1 MARLLLF
8 LPICLIL
15 QDRQCRDCA
24 EGNGDVGPVVQV
36 APAYLPGA
44 SIPGQE
50 LVKGLSAAPLVPFPG
65 NIPWEPLRE
74 ISIRQQQAIEALIRH
89 DPPRFLQ
96 MCIDRYDA
104 EVHAYSCIM
113 QKRERVYDRLLPTE
127 VVETHFRERPFS
139 VFMNW
144 RQGVGMA
151 QRTLYVQGENGN
163 RMLARPAGLLSNL
176 GVFARDVDSREIKA
190 SGRYIVTEFGMKL
203 GTIRTL
209 KPMLEA
215 KKRHALFVR
224 YDGLYRVPETGDRL
238 CYKLVRTPYQPPEDE
253 GVNELTIYIDL
264 ETWLQVGSVL
274 KDARGEL
281 IAEYYFRDIHLN
293 PKFRPNQ
300 FSRSAL

>member
-8 LPICLIL
+8 LPICLFL
-15 QDRQCRDCA
+15 QDRRCQDCTETA
-24 EGNGDVGPVVQV
+24 GEGGPVAQV
-36 APAYLPGA
+36 ASAYLPKA
-44 SIPGQE
+44 SLPGQE
-50 LVKGLSAAPLVPFPG
+50 LFKCLSAAPFVPFPAT
-65 NIPWEPLRE
+65 IPWEPLRE
-74 ISIRQQQAIEALIRH
+74 VSIRRQQAIEDLIRR
-89 DPPRFLQ
+89 DVPAFLQ

-104 EVHAYSCIM
+104 EVKAYSAIM
-113 QKRERVYDRLLPTE
+113 QKRERVFSRLLPTE
-127 VVETHFRERPFS
+127 VVETHFREQPFS

-151 QRTLYVQGENGN
+151 QRTLYVHGENGN
-163 RMLARPAGLLSNL
+163 RMLARPSGLLGNL

-190 SGRYIVTEFGMKL
+190 AGRYIVTEFGMKL
-203 GTIRTL
+203 GTVRSL

-215 KKRHALFVR
+215 RKRNALHVR

-238 CYKLVRTPYQPPEDE
+238 CYKIVRTPYDPPEDE
-253 GVNELTIYIDL
+253 GVNELTIYIDT

-281 IAEYYFRDIHLN
+281 IAEYYFRDIRLD
-293 PKFRPNQ
+293 PKFSQNQ